1 MGISACRI
9 WGLAETYHARWVNP
23 AATCGMAFHL
33 IHNLSSARL
42 VAAKWSNWT
51 KSLSSIRVSLQQKTE
66 GAQEDSCRNIPGSE
80 MMNPF
85 RCCWSSE
92 CIFCSWFCARRIVPV
107 LHCTQ
112 CNQQSPYCMPQE
124 EVTEVNPW
132 FWVQRSNFPTIQHN
146 CQVFPV
152 TLVNWCFSHLK
163 NSIFSCK
170 SAASSCFKN
179 CCSTFDA

>member
-1 MGISACRI
+1 MGISARRI

-42 VAAKWSNWT
+42 MAAPRPAKRSNWT
-51 KSLSSIRVSLQQKTE
+51 KSLSSIRVSLRQKTE
-66 GAQEDSCRNIPGSE
+66 DAREDSCRNIRGSE

-85 RCCWSSE
+85 RCWWSSE
-92 CIFCSWFCARRIVPV
+92 CISCSWFCARRIVPV

-112 CNQQSPYCMPQE
+112 CNQQSPYCMPHE
-124 EVTEVNPW
+124 EVNEANPW
-132 FWVQRSNFPTIQHN
+132 FWVQRSHFAEVKVIQGTATQHN

-152 TLVNWCFSHLK
+152 TLV
-163 NSIFSCK
+163 I
-170 SAASSCFKN
+170 
-179 CCSTFDA
+179 